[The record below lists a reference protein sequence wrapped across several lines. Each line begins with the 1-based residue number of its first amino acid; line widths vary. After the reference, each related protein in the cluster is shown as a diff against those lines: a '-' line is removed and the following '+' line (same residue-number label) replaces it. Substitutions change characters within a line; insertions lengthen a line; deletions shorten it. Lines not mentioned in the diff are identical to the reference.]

1 MAKRKGKKENIPG
14 LHVFVATPAY
24 DGKVD
29 TDYCQSIV
37 QAAYALPLM
46 GIKITLSCLANGAFI
61 DLARNQFVQ
70 AFLDDHKECT
80 HLFFVDA
87 DVAFPPDALIG
98 LVGLNQP
105 IVAGVY
111 PKREP
116 EEKYPVRWME
126 HPDGGLWC
134 EDNFIMAD
142 RVPTGFLCI
151 RRDVLEEMAADAIK
165 LKVAGNDAPIPRV
178 FYTDLIEDKDG
189 NPGMIGEDFKFC
201 DNYVAKYGIPIP
213 VWPDIDF
220 SHGGHKGNLAEHLN
234 RTIGTM
240 EESVEAHI
248 EKEGFDINPVVDN
261 TAYFEA
267 EDTSAA

>member
-29 TDYCQSIV
+29 TDYCQSMI

-46 GIKITLSCLANGAFI
+46 GIKITASCLANGAFI

-70 AFLDDHKECT
+70 TFLDDHQECT
-80 HLFFVDA
+80 HLFFIDA
-87 DVAFPPDALIG
+87 DVCFPPDALIG
-98 LVGLNQP
+98 LVGLNLP
-105 IVAGVY
+105 VVAGVY
-111 PKREP
+111 RKRE
-116 EEKYPVRWME
+116 EDEKYPIRYME

-134 EDNFIMAD
+134 EDNFIFAD

-151 RRDVLEEMAADAIK
+151 RRDVVEEMSADAVQ
-165 LKVAGNDAPIPRV
+165 LKIAGNDNFVPRL
-178 FYTDLIEDKDG
+178 FYTDLIKDKDG
-189 NPGMIGEDFKFC
+189 NTGMIGEDFC
-201 DNYVAKYGIPIP
+201 WSDNYVEKYGVGIP

-220 SHGGHKGNLAEHLN
+220 KHGGFEGNLAEFLN
-234 RTIGTM
+234 RTITAA
-240 EESVEAHI
+240 EDKVEAHI
-248 EKEGFDINPVVDN
+248 EKESFSINPIVDN